1 MDEKLYS
8 SLQYHYKVTWWVGGL
23 DSKMS
28 TGQAVTTQLEGVL
41 AALIGLLV
49 VLVILMYSIRIIRE
63 YERAVVFRLGR
74 IIGIKGPGIVII
86 IPIIDKIVVIDLRIH
101 TVDVPRQRI
110 ITRDNVEVSVDA
122 VVYYRVQD
130 PLKAVVTVRNYH
142 LAVTML
148 AQTVLRDIIGK
159 SELDELLMKREE
171 LNKELQKILD
181 ELTDPWGIKVTAVTI
196 KEVVLPEGMVRAM
209 ARQAEAERWRRAK
222 IIEAEGERQ
231 AAKILAEA
239 AEIYER
245 HPAALR
251 LRELQTLIEVAKE
264 KNMLVFYPLG
274 LGAEGATAAALGLA
288 GARAA
293 ERMGERN
300 Q

>member
-1 MDEKLYS
+1 MPVQAIGQGPSFELIAVV
-8 SLQYHYKVTWWVGGL
+8 LGGL
-23 DSKMS
+23 V
-28 TGQAVTTQLEGVL
+28 A
-41 AALIGLLV
+41 
-49 VLVILMYSIRIIRE
+49 LVILFYSIRIVKE

-74 IIGIKGPGIVII
+74 VVGVKGPGVVVI
-86 IPIIDKIVVIDLRIH
+86 IPIIDRATIIDLRIH

-130 PLKAVVTVRNYH
+130 PLKAVLAVRNYH

-148 AQTVLRDIIGK
+148 AQTVLRDVIGK
-159 SELDELLMKREE
+159 SELDDLLARREE
-171 LNKELQKILD
+171 LNKELQQILD

-222 IIEAEGERQ
+222 VIEAEGERQ

-239 AEIYER
+239 ARMYEE

-264 KNMLVFYPLG
+264 KNMVIFYPMG
-274 LGAEGATAAALGLA
+274 LGAEHATAEGIGLGFAGGVAAQRRTGDSQ
-288 GARAA
+288 ARS
-293 ERMGERN
+293 
-300 Q
+300 

>member
-1 MDEKLYS
+1 VPEVDALPEAVTGAVLPGELLALTLGGIVVLILLLYS
-8 SLQYHYKVTWWVGGL
+8 V
-23 DSKMS
+23 
-28 TGQAVTTQLEGVL
+28 
-41 AALIGLLV
+41 
-49 VLVILMYSIRIIRE
+49 RIVKE

-74 IIGIKGPGIVII
+74 VVGTKGPGVVII
-86 IPIIDKIVVIDLRIH
+86 IPIIDRATIIDLRIH

-130 PLKAVVTVRNYH
+130 PLKAVLTVRNYH

-148 AQTVLRDIIGK
+148 AQTVLRDVIGK
-159 SELDELLMKREE
+159 SELDDLLTRRDE
-171 LNKELQKILD
+171 LNKELQRILD

-222 IIEAEGERQ
+222 VIEAEGERQ
-231 AAKILAEA
+231 AARILTEA
-239 AEIYER
+239 AQLYEE

-264 KNMLVFYPLG
+264 KNMVIFYPIG
-274 LGAEGATAAALGLA
+274 LGAESATHAALGIVGGQL
-288 GARAA
+288 GRSSKK
-293 ERMGERN
+293 N

>member
-1 MDEKLYS
+1 MPVQAVGQGLS
-8 SLQYHYKVTWWVGGL
+8 SELIAVVLGGL
-23 DSKMS
+23 
-28 TGQAVTTQLEGVL
+28 V
-41 AALIGLLV
+41 ALI
-49 VLVILMYSIRIIRE
+49 ILFYSIRIVKE

-74 IIGIKGPGIVII
+74 VVGVKGPGVVII
-86 IPIIDKIVVIDLRIH
+86 IPIIDRATIIDLRIH

-130 PLKAVVTVRNYH
+130 PLKAVLTVRNYH

-148 AQTVLRDIIGK
+148 AQTVLRDVIGK
-159 SELDELLMKREE
+159 SELDDLLARREE
-171 LNKELQKILD
+171 LNKELQQILD

-222 IIEAEGERQ
+222 VIEAEGERQ

-239 AEIYER
+239 ARMYEE

-264 KNMLVFYPLG
+264 KNMVIFYPVG
-274 LGAEGATAAALGLA
+274 LGAEHATAEGISLGFAGGVAAQRRTGGSQA
-288 GARAA
+288 
-293 ERMGERN
+293 
-300 Q
+300 

>member
-1 MDEKLYS
+1 MPEAVTGAVLPGELLALTLGGIVVLILLLYS
-8 SLQYHYKVTWWVGGL
+8 V
-23 DSKMS
+23 
-28 TGQAVTTQLEGVL
+28 
-41 AALIGLLV
+41 
-49 VLVILMYSIRIIRE
+49 RIVKE

-74 IIGIKGPGIVII
+74 VVGTKGPGVVII
-86 IPIIDKIVVIDLRIH
+86 IPIIDRAMVIDLRIH

-130 PLKAVVTVRNYH
+130 PLKAVLTVRNYH

-148 AQTVLRDIIGK
+148 AQTVLRDVIGK
-159 SELDELLMKREE
+159 SELDDLLTRRDE
-171 LNKELQKILD
+171 LNKELQRILD

-222 IIEAEGERQ
+222 VIEAEGERQ
-231 AAKILAEA
+231 AARILAEA
-239 AEIYER
+239 AQLYEE

-264 KNMLVFYPLG
+264 KNMVIFYPIG
-274 LGAEGATAAALGLA
+274 LGAESATHAALGIVGGQL
-288 GARAA
+288 GRP
-293 ERMGERN
+293 GKKS

>member
-1 MDEKLYS
+1 MPAS
-8 SLQYHYKVTWWVGGL
+8 
-23 DSKMS
+23 
-28 TGQAVTTQLEGVL
+28 QATPAGLEGLVAL
-41 AALIGLLV
+41 ALGLLV
-49 VLVILMYSIRIIRE
+49 VLVILAYSIRIIRE

-74 IIGIKGPGIVII
+74 VIGIKGPGLVVIV
-86 IPIIDKIVVIDLRIH
+86 PFIDRITVIDLRIH

-130 PLKAVVTVRNYH
+130 PLKAVLTVRNYH

-148 AQTVLRDIIGK
+148 AQTVLRDVIGK
-159 SELDELLMKREE
+159 SELDDLLTKREE
-171 LNKELQKILD
+171 LNKEIQRILD

-196 KEVVLPEGMVRAM
+196 KEVLLPEGMVRAM

-239 AEIYER
+239 AELYER

-288 GARAA
+288 GASAL
-293 ERMGERN
+293 ERQRGREN
-300 Q
+300 G

>member
-1 MDEKLYS
+1 MLPAS
-8 SLQYHYKVTWWVGGL
+8 
-23 DSKMS
+23 
-28 TGQAVTTQLEGVL
+28 QATPAGLEGLVAL
-41 AALIGLLV
+41 ALGLLV
-49 VLVILMYSIRIIRE
+49 VLVILAYSIRIIRE

-74 IIGIKGPGIVII
+74 VIGIKGPGLVVIV
-86 IPIIDKIVVIDLRIH
+86 PFIDRITVIDLRIH

-130 PLKAVVTVRNYH
+130 PLKAVLTVRNYH

-148 AQTVLRDIIGK
+148 AQTVLRDVIGK
-159 SELDELLMKREE
+159 SELDDLLTKREE
-171 LNKELQKILD
+171 LNKEIQRILD

-196 KEVVLPEGMVRAM
+196 KEVLLPEGMVRAM

-239 AEIYER
+239 AELYER

-288 GARAA
+288 GASAL
-293 ERMGERN
+293 ERQRGREN
-300 Q
+300 G

>member
-1 MDEKLYS
+1 MAGIVVS
-8 SLQYHYKVTWWVGGL
+8 AQQPGGL
-23 DSKMS
+23 EQIGD
-28 TGQAVTTQLEGVL
+28 LL
-41 AALIGLLV
+41 ALAIGLLI
-49 VLVILMYSIRIIRE
+49 VIIILAYSIRVVRE
-63 YERAVVFRLGR
+63 YERVVVFRLGR
-74 IIGIKGPGIVII
+74 IIGAKGPGIVIV
-86 IPIIDKIVVIDLRIH
+86 IPIIDRVVMVDLRIH

-130 PLKAVVTVRNYH
+130 PIKAVTTVRNYH

-159 SELDELLMKREE
+159 SELDDLLTRRDEI
-171 LNKELQKILD
+171 NKELQKILD
-181 ELTDPWGIKVTAVTI
+181 ELTDPWGIKVTAVTL
-196 KEVVLPEGMVRAM
+196 KEVVLPEGLVRAM

-239 AEIYER
+239 AEIYEQ

-251 LRELQTLIEVAKE
+251 LRELSTLLEVAKE
-264 KNMLVFYPLG
+264 KNLIVFYPLTAG
-274 LGAEGATAAALGLA
+274 FEGVASLTALAE
-288 GARAA
+288 ARK
-293 ERMGERN
+293 RSGESR
-300 Q
+300 

>member
-1 MDEKLYS
+1 MPTS
-8 SLQYHYKVTWWVGGL
+8 
-23 DSKMS
+23 
-28 TGQAVTTQLEGVL
+28 QAVPAGLESLVAL
-41 AALIGLLV
+41 ALGLLV
-49 VLVILMYSIRIIRE
+49 VLVILIYSIRVIRE

-74 IIGIKGPGIVII
+74 VIGVKGPGLVVII
-86 IPIIDKIVVIDLRIH
+86 PVIDRIMIIDLRIH

-130 PLKAVVTVRNYH
+130 PLKAVLSVRNYH

-148 AQTVLRDIIGK
+148 AQTVLRDVIGK
-159 SELDELLMKREE
+159 SELDDLLTKREE
-171 LNKELQKILD
+171 LNREIQKILD

-196 KEVVLPEGMVRAM
+196 KEVLLPEGMVRAM

-231 AAKILAEA
+231 AARILAEA
-239 AEIYER
+239 ADLYER

-288 GARAA
+288 GAGAL
-293 ERMGERN
+293 ERQRSREN
-300 Q
+300 K

>member
-1 MDEKLYS
+1 MER
-8 SLQYHYKVTWWVGGL
+8 TWLLSTSGVPDVPQEAAVPGDVIAAVLGG
-23 DSKMS
+23 
-28 TGQAVTTQLEGVL
+28 
-41 AALIGLLV
+41 LV
-49 VLVILMYSIRIIRE
+49 VLILLLYSIRIVKE

-74 IIGIKGPGIVII
+74 VIGVKGPGVVII
-86 IPIIDKIVVIDLRIH
+86 IPIIDRATIIDLRIH

-110 ITRDNVEVSVDA
+110 ITKDNVEVSVDA

-130 PLKAVVTVRNYH
+130 PLKAVLTVRNYH

-148 AQTVLRDIIGK
+148 AQTVLRDVIGK
-159 SELDELLMKREE
+159 SELDDLLTRREE
-171 LNKELQKILD
+171 LNKELQQILD

-222 IIEAEGERQ
+222 VIEAEGERQ
-231 AAKILAEA
+231 AAQILAEA
-239 AEIYER
+239 ARLYEQ

-264 KNMLVFYPLG
+264 KNMVIFYPIG
-274 LGAEGATAAALGLA
+274 LGAESATAAALGLV
-288 GARAA
+288 
-293 ERMGERN
+293 GERLEKRRGATN
-300 Q
+300 PER

>member
-1 MDEKLYS
+1 MT
-8 SLQYHYKVTWWVGGL
+8 V
-23 DSKMS
+23 
-28 TGQAVTTQLEGVL
+28 
-41 AALIGLLV
+41 
-49 VLVILMYSIRIIRE
+49 
-63 YERAVVFRLGR
+63 
-74 IIGIKGPGIVII
+74 
-86 IPIIDKIVVIDLRIH
+86 DLRIH

-110 ITRDNVEVSVDA
+110 ITRDNVEVSVAA

-130 PLKAVVTVRNYH
+130 PIKAVMTVRNYH

-159 SELDELLMKREE
+159 SELDDLLTRRDEI
-171 LNKELQKILD
+171 NKELQKILD
-181 ELTDPWGIKVTAVTI
+181 ELTDPWGIKVTAVTL
-196 KEVVLPEGMVRAM
+196 KEVVLPEGLVRAM

-239 AEIYER
+239 AEIYEK

-251 LRELQTLIEVAKE
+251 LRELSTLLEVAKE
-264 KNMLVFYPLG
+264 KNLIVFYPLTAGFEGVAG
-274 LGAEGATAAALGLA
+274 LTALAEAKKRTVQG
-288 GARAA
+288 
-293 ERMGERN
+293 

>member
-1 MDEKLYS
+1 LAEP
-8 SLQYHYKVTWWVGGL
+8 
-23 DSKMS
+23 
-28 TGQAVTTQLEGVL
+28 AVPAGPSGDLL
-41 AALIGLLV
+41 ALLLGAAV
-49 VLVILMYSIRIIRE
+49 VLIILLYSIRIVKE

-74 IIGIKGPGIVII
+74 VVGVKGPGVVVII
-86 IPIIDKIVVIDLRIH
+86 PVIDRATIIDLRIH

-110 ITRDNVEVSVDA
+110 ITKDNVEVSVDA

-130 PLKAVVTVRNYH
+130 PLKAVLTVRNYH

-148 AQTVLRDIIGK
+148 AQTVLRDVIGK
-159 SELDELLMKREE
+159 SELDDLLTRREE
-171 LNKELQKILD
+171 LNKELQRILD

-231 AAKILAEA
+231 AARILAEA
-239 AEIYER
+239 ARLYEE

-264 KNMLVFYPLG
+264 KNMVIFYPIG
-274 LGAEGATAAALGLA
+274 LGAESATHAALGLV
-288 GARAA
+288 GGKLA
-293 ERMGERN
+293 ERKQQGSG
-300 Q
+300 